1 VISSSLCLL
10 CLFLEAWRSGSS
22 GLQIRSPESR
32 TASVGES
39 KEDACNWDLHEVM
52 ISNGI
57 SFGVSIITYHLEK
70 NGRDTKAGVGGLLA
84 FDVLLLL
91 RTAHALELEVA

>member
-1 VISSSLCLL
+1 
-10 CLFLEAWRSGSS
+10 
-22 GLQIRSPESR
+22 
-32 TASVGES
+32 
-39 KEDACNWDLHEVM
+39 M